1 MYDYF
6 EAVKEDVLQAIRDN
20 YTSKEI
26 AEKLH
31 EDRDSFLEHLND
43 DLWIDDRVTGNGS
56 GSYTFNSYKA
66 SENLVGNYDL
76 VREVVD
82 EFGIEA
88 STVAEHIDDP
98 EYWDVSIRCFYLY
111 SAIDEVLDELENDE
125 KIQEIIERLE
135 TVEDEET
142 EE

>member
-1 MYDYF
+1 MYNYF

-20 YTSKEI
+20 YTSEEI

-31 EDRDSFLEHLND
+31 EDRDGFVEQLND
-43 DLWIDDRVTGNGS
+43 DLWIDDSVTGNGS
-56 GSYTFNSYKA
+56 GSYTFNSYEA
-66 SENLVGNYDL
+66 SQNLVGNYDL

-82 EFGIEA
+82 EFCIDA
-88 STVAEHIDDP
+88 STVAENIDNP

-111 SAIDEVLDELENDE
+111 RAIDEALNELEDDDE
-125 KIQEIIERLE
+125 IQKIIERLE
-135 TVEDEET
+135 AAEDEEN

>member
-1 MYDYF
+1 MYNYF

-20 YTSKEI
+20 YTNEEI

-31 EDRDSFLEHLND
+31 EDRDNFAQKLND
-43 DLWIDDRVTGNGS
+43 DLWIDDSVTGSGS

-66 SENLVGNYDL
+66 SENLAGNYDL

-88 STVAEHIDDP
+88 STVANNIDNP
-98 EYWDVSIRCFYLY
+98 EYWDVSIRCFCLY
-111 SAIDEVLDELENDE
+111 HAIDEALDELENDE
-125 KIQEIIERLE
+125 EIQEIIERLE

-142 EE
+142 EG

>member
-1 MYDYF
+1 MYNYF

-20 YTSKEI
+20 YTSEEI

-31 EDRDSFLEHLND
+31 EDRDGFAEQLND
-43 DLWIDDRVTGNGS
+43 DLWIDDNVTGNGS
-56 GSYTFNSYKA
+56 GSYTFNSYEA
-66 SENLVGNYDL
+66 SENLVGNYNL
-76 VREVVD
+76 VREVAD
-82 EFGIEA
+82 EFGIEV
-88 STVAEHIDDP
+88 STVAEHIGDP

-111 SAIDEVLDELENDE
+111 SAINEALDELEDDE
-125 KIQEIIERLE
+125 EIQEIIERLE

>member
-1 MYDYF
+1 MYNYF
-6 EAVKEDVLQAIRDN
+6 EAVKKDVLQAIRDN
-20 YTSKEI
+20 YTNEEI

-31 EDRDSFLEHLND
+31 EDRDDFAKKLND
-43 DLWIDDRVTGNGS
+43 DLWIDDSVTGNGS

-66 SENLVGNYDL
+66 SENLVGNYYL

-88 STVAEHIDDP
+88 STVADNIDNP

-111 SAIDEVLDELENDE
+111 RAIDEVLDELENDDE
-125 KIQEIIERLE
+125 IQEIIERLE
-135 TVEDEET
+135 AVEDEEN
-142 EE
+142 E